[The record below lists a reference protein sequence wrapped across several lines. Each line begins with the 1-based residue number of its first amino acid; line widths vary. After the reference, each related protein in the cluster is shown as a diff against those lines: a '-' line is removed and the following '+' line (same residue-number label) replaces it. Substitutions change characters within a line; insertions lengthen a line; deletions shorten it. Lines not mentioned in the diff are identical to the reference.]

1 MMEMIKL
8 KPTFA
13 RKLNQAWF
21 SPMHLAMQNDRTQAV
36 LRLLRFVEG
45 LVRVKG
51 REDLTSLHHVVQ
63 TGNVDLLIKLLA
75 VCPEAIE
82 EVTVRD
88 ETVFIL
94 QSRHEAAQRWEKE
107 LLSWADIDGN
117 TVLHIAAI
125 RNRPRVMEVLLEH
138 LHPFQIIAK
147 NLEGLT
153 ALDIQSQYPWN
164 ERQADRTI
172 DMLSKAGGL
181 SGSSSSLPNTSTSSF
196 HIESLKEM
204 MTWYEKW
211 IKAGR
216 RMKGMP
222 HEMRNTFLVVTV
234 LIITTTYD
242 ASLNP
247 PKTPDDSPFKN
258 YQFSLSQDQPLNS
271 HTFLHK
277 TDINTAPM
285 PSPSAIDV
293 FIKDEWSSEYSSFWV
308 YNTLTF
314 WAAVF
319 LTAILL
325 PPHSFSWLILL
336 ALTVFGRSYMNLAAV
351 SSWSWVPYASEKAY
365 SYFSSASVYNQSFL
379 TVLPFLMLLVRFSDS
394 FLFCLLS
401 LVAFLATVAGAL
413 PFSHGIKAK
422 VFRPVDRRLLI
433 FMDPPSIP
441 IVA

>member
-1 MMEMIKL
+1 MFEA
-8 KPTFA
+8 F
-13 RKLNQAWF
+13 Q
-21 SPMHLAMQNDRTQAV
+21 V
-36 LRLLRFVEG
+36 LVG
-45 LVRVKG
+45 W
-51 REDLTSLHHVVQ
+51 
-63 TGNVDLLIKLLA
+63 LI
-75 VCPEAIE
+75 
-82 EVTVRD
+82 R
-88 ETVFIL
+88 
-94 QSRHEAAQRWEKE
+94 SRHGAAQRCEKE
-107 LLSWADIDGN
+107 LVSWADIDGN

-125 RNRPRVMEVLLEH
+125 RHRPRVMEVLLEH

-196 HIESLKEM
+196 HIDSLKEK
-204 MTWYEKW
+204 MTC
-211 IKAGR
+211 
-216 RMKGMP
+216 P
-222 HEMRNTFLVVTV
+222 L
-234 LIITTTYD
+234 
-242 ASLNP
+242 
-247 PKTPDDSPFKN
+247 KN
-258 YQFSLSQDQPLNS
+258 YQLSLSQDQPLNS

-314 WAAVF
+314 WAAVL

>member
-1 MMEMIKL
+1 MDERMIQAAQTGDINLLYELILNDPYVLQRIDDVPFFHTPVHVAASAGHIELMMEMIKI

-13 RKLNQAWF
+13 KKLNQAGF
-21 SPMHLAMQNDRTQAV
+21 SPMHLALQNDRTQAV
-36 LRLLRFVEG
+36 LRLLRFDEG
-45 LVRVKG
+45 LVRVRG
-51 REDLTSLHHVVQ
+51 REDLTPLHRVVQ

-82 EVTVRD
+82 DVTVRD
-88 ETVFIL
+88 LAVKMTCLKHFKSWWGGLYGAAMELHNVGRKNCLVGRTLMATLCCTL
-94 QSRHEAAQRWEKE
+94 Q
-107 LLSWADIDGN
+107 LSDTDLGYMLIFLIKSIID
-117 TVLHIAAI
+117 
-125 RNRPRVMEVLLEH
+125 MY
-138 LHPFQIIAK
+138 
-147 NLEGLT
+147 LT
-153 ALDIQSQYPWN
+153 LDIQSQYPWN

-196 HIESLKEM
+196 HIDSLKEK

-216 RMKGMP
+216 SMKGMP
-222 HEMRNTFLVVTV
+222 HEMRNIL
-234 LIITTTYD
+234 LP
-242 ASLNP
+242 L
-247 PKTPDDSPFKN
+247 KN

-293 FIKDEWSSEYSSFWV
+293 FIKDEWSSEYSSFWA
-308 YNTLTF
+308 YNSLTF
-314 WAAVF
+314 WA
-319 LTAILL
+319 T
-325 PPHSFSWLILL
+325 
-336 ALTVFGRSYMNLAAV
+336 
-351 SSWSWVPYASEKAY
+351 
-365 SYFSSASVYNQSFL
+365 
-379 TVLPFLMLLVRFSDS
+379 LLVRFSDS
-394 FLFCLLS
+394 LLFCLLS